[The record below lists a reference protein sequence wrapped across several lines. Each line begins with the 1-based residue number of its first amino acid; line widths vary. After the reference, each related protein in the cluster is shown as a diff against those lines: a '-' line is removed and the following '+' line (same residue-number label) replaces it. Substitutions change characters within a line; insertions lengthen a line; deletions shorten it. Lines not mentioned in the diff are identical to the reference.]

1 MMQDYQ
7 RIHESPKA
15 AADYAETIPGW
26 YGMRI
31 DRIGE
36 KWYMLSLVWEDEDA
50 RKQTKAA
57 G

>member
-1 MMQDYQ
+1 MQDYQ

-36 KWYMLSLVWEDEDA
+36 KRYMLSLVWEDEDA